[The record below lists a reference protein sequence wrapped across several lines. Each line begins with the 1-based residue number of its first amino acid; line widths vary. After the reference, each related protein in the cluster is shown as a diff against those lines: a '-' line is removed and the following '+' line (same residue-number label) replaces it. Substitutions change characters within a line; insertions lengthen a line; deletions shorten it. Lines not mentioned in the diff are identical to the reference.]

1 MKLSIKYNHKCLSKF
16 RRERKFVG
24 MKKILFTVLL
34 LMMMVFTG
42 CGSDS
47 LKVDEEKVFIIGI
60 DDEYAPMGFHDDSGE
75 LVGFDIDLA
84 KETAKRMGVTFEFKP
99 IDWDAKE
106 QEITSGNVDIIW
118 SACDI
123 INEYKEYMIFS
134 RPYMNNRQIILA
146 RKDDATTIRSES
158 DFAGKIVGTQAG
170 SNSETHI
177 NEIPKLKETF
187 AAFKTYRSFKDAF
200 AALNNG
206 EIEFLIVD
214 EIAARY
220 KLKKSGDAFKLI
232 DVTIGPITKFGIGF
246 RKNDTELRDKVQ
258 DVLGEMVKD
267 GTAKKISEKWFQ
279 ANLINF
285 KT

>member
-1 MKLSIKYNHKCLSKF
+1 
-16 RRERKFVG
+16 
-24 MKKILFTVLL
+24 MKKIFALILCLTL
-34 LMMMVFTG
+34 MVFTG
-42 CGSDS
+42 CGSTT
-47 LKVDEEKVFIIGI
+47 KKTFVIGI
-60 DDEYAPMGFHDDSGE
+60 DDEFAPMTFRDENGE
-75 LVGFDIDLA
+75 IVGFDIDLA

-177 NEIPKLKETF
+177 NEIPNVKETF
-187 AAFKTYRSFKDAF
+187 AAFKTYRNFKEAF

-220 KLKKSGDAFKLI
+220 ELKKSGDAFKLI